1 MDLPANVYTQSHLK
15 KAGVR
20 FSVNIVD
27 TMCKKGFGLSYYAFV
42 FLFISLVYCYST
54 DQLFMFASVRHFY
67 VLIILV
73 FLYILLYTYKVYKFF
88 KIRKTLREDVNP
100 IAVMAYAVVLLDIHP
115 TNPDKIIRPKR
126 CAIVYKECG
135 ALKPRFF
142 TGAVKKIDYNFTK
155 DKVTTV
161 FIDRKH
167 PAYYS
172 VVEGR
177 HYRIIG
183 KKKKSGIKSAVEAF
197 EMNGS
202 NPARDN
208 KL

>member
-1 MDLPANVYTQSHLK
+1 M
-15 KAGVR
+15 
-20 FSVNIVD
+20 
-27 TMCKKGFGLSYYAFV
+27 
-42 FLFISLVYCYST
+42 
-54 DQLFMFASVRHFY
+54 
-67 VLIILV
+67 
-73 FLYILLYTYKVYKFF
+73 
-88 KIRKTLREDVNP
+88 
-100 IAVMAYAVVLLDIHP
+100 
-115 TNPDKIIRPKR
+115 
-126 CAIVYKECG
+126 
-135 ALKPRFF
+135 
-142 TGAVKKIDYNFTK
+142 IDYNFTK
-155 DKVTTV
+155 DNVTTV

-177 HYRIIG
+177 HYRFIG